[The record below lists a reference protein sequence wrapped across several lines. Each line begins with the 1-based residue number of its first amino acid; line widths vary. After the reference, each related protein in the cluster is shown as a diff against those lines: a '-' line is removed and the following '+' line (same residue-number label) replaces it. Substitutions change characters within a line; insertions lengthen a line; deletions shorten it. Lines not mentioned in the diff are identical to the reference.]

1 MRQASQVAQWI
12 KNRLQ
17 WRRLRW
23 LGSKIG
29 RFPGGRHGNPFQYS
43 CLEKPMDRGAW
54 RATVHRVTK
63 SQTQLKR
70 QSTHAQWGGTHLSSF
85 FTFLICFK
93 GWTTIEWS
101 TSSSATSH
109 VVVRGSMLSIG
120 HCQLPM
126 AGHYTPYLQDSPLQ
140 SFLNHCIVCSL
151 AVPESIASL
160 MLSVVSTASWP
171 ILNSN

>member
-1 MRQASQVAQWI
+1 MLWIASLV
-12 KNRLQ
+12 
-17 WRRLRW
+17 
-23 LGSKIG
+23 GE
-29 RFPGGRHGNPFQYS
+29 GNGTPLKYS

-151 AVPESIASL
+151 AVPESNASL